1 MRSEKMG
8 TDEGREVVG
17 GNMRLVEGR
26 QRTLPRVEESK

>member
-8 TDEGREVVG
+8 TVEDREAVG

-26 QRTLPRVEESK
+26 VEDFA